1 MLALIFATLLNSK
14 IKGSNIYRA
23 IYFLPIVVAPAA
35 VAMVWKWLFNTDFG
49 FINYVLGIFGIQ
61 GPEWL
66 TSPMTAIISVSIV
79 TIWSSLGYDI
89 VLLLA
94 GLQSIPKSYYEAA
107 DVDGASSITKFFKIT
122 IPMISPTLFF
132 VLVMRV
138 MAALKQFDLMYM
150 LIGEGNPA
158 LEGSQTL
165 TYLFYRNAFVM
176 GDKGYASVIVLWMF
190 LIIGL
195 ITLLQFKIQKK
206 WVNYD

>member
-1 MLALIFATLLNSK
+1 
-14 IKGSNIYRA
+14 
-23 IYFLPIVVAPAA
+23 
-35 VAMVWKWLFNTDFG
+35 
-49 FINYVLGIFGIQ
+49 
-61 GPEWL
+61 
-66 TSPMTAIISVSIV
+66 MTAIISVSIV
-79 TIWSSLGYDI
+79 TVWSSLGYDI